1 MGQEVIEIELPL
13 LLDTCA
19 AIWFAED
26 QDMSE
31 AAFDALDGAF
41 DAGAAVYISPITAWE
56 VGLLVARGRIKLPA
70 TPQLWFRRLTGLP
83 GMRLADL
90 SPDVLIAS
98 SFLPGTLPSD
108 PADRI
113 LAATAREFGYM
124 LITRD
129 RPLLNYAEQGHIRA
143 LAC

>member
-1 MGQEVIEIELPL
+1 MGQEDIAMLAPI

-26 QDMSE
+26 QAMSD
-31 AAFDALDGAF
+31 AAFDALDAAF
-41 DAGAAVYISPITAWE
+41 DAGEAVYVSPITAWE
-56 VGLLVARGRIKLPA
+56 VGLLAARGRIKLPA
-70 TPQLWFRRLTGLP
+70 TPQLWFRKVINLP
-83 GMRLADL
+83 GMKLADM

-98 SFLPGTLPSD
+98 SFLPGPLPSD

-113 LAATAREFGYM
+113 LAATAREYGYM

-129 RPLLNYAEQGHIRA
+129 RPLLDYAEQGHIRA